1 MPNGSNLY
9 KKGAAELL
17 KTSAEREAYSNRLAS
32 QSVFICFKIKGNIL
46 NVYLSYFVILNNIFA
61 GKKQLPDPVTLEK
74 GSFKTMVLKMVPC
87 IFSTNQHL
95 GICFLKKCKF
105 LGLPQT

>member
-46 NVYLSYFVILNNIFA
+46 NVYLSYFVHSTAYGIWIVSTFWLLFEQFILFA
-61 GKKQLPDPVTLEK
+61 FIEYIN
-74 GSFKTMVLKMVPC
+74 TM
-87 IFSTNQHL
+87 
-95 GICFLKKCKF
+95 
-105 LGLPQT
+105 